1 MNEHDQLRKIQFT
14 GKSSYI
20 VSLPKGWIIEQ
31 GLKRGD
37 QVNVS
42 RQGSSVLEI
51 KPINISNNKNQE
63 EAIITVSNDIIKK
76 LQFINYDLEKY
87 SLDTVK
93 AFYKDAVEANYKIN

>member
-31 GLKRGD
+31 GLKQGD

-51 KPINISNNKNQE
+51 KPINISKQ
-63 EAIITVSNDIIKK
+63 IFVCPP
-76 LQFINYDLEKY
+76 
-87 SLDTVK
+87 SLG
-93 AFYKDAVEANYKIN
+93 FPPIL